1 MARLIIAPSFRAVLV
16 DARRIGA
23 ALAFIA
29 GIVTTIGVVARRV
42 TAIGVVTLAII
53 ALAIIALVVKT
64 LPITALPVTTLPV
77 LRAVLLAAVIVVA
90 RWALVLTAI
99 LNTVLA
105 WFARAGFG
113 GFNQACFVIAD
124 HFDHIV
130 A

>member
-53 ALAIIALVVKT
+53 ALVVIALVV
-64 LPITALPVTTLPV
+64 IALAVTTLPV

-99 LNTVLA
+99 LTTVLA